1 MSVKL
6 PVYLDNMRA
15 TRVDP
20 IVVKEMLKYMEEI
33 YASPGGE
40 FGHSMEEEAS
50 EALERARETIARK
63 IGAKPKEIIFTS
75 GRVESNNLAI
85 KGTVLA
91 SGRKGK
97 VVSSKIEESSVL
109 RSLERLNKMGFD
121 ATLIPVNSEGFLDLD
136 KLEQSLSGAI
146 MGSIQFVNQ
155 EIGTIQDL
163 GAIGDIFEDKGV
175 IFHSDASW
183 AFCKVDIDVQK
194 VKVDL
199 LTLSSGLIHG
209 PKGVGALYVREGTKL
224 QPLFDGAPR
233 EFGLRPGMEDVASVV
248 GFAKAVE
255 LIKEE
260 DIERMKKLR
269 DKLIDLLLEIP
280 DTKLN
285 GPRGDKR
292 VCNNV
297 NVSFFGVEGES
308 ILLKASMKGLL
319 LNTGSACYSREL
331 LPSHVI
337 LAIGGSFEQSHGSVN
352 LGLSK
357 WTKEQEVLY
366 AKEVLEEIVREMRS
380 ISPVY
385 RRS

>member
-1 MSVKL
+1 MPVKV

-20 IVVKEMLKYMEEI
+20 LVIEEMVKYMKEI
-33 YASPGGE
+33 YAAPGGE
-40 FGHSMEEEAS
+40 FGHSMEEEAT
-50 EALERARETIARK
+50 EALERARQKIARK
-63 IGAKPKEIIFTS
+63 IGAKPEEIVFTS

-85 KGTVLA
+85 KGAVLA
-91 SGRKGK
+91 SGKKGK
-97 VVSSKIEESSVL
+97 IISSKIEESSVL
-109 RSLERLNKMGFD
+109 RSLERLGKMGFS
-121 ATLIPVNSEGFLDLD
+121 TYLVPVDSEGFVLQD
-136 KLEQSLSGAI
+136 KLEEMLSGAVL
-146 MGSIQFVNQ
+146 GSIQFVNP

-163 GAIGDIFEDKGV
+163 KAIGDLFEEKGV

-183 AFCKVDIDVQK
+183 GFCKVDIDVRK
-194 VKVDL
+194 VNVDL

-209 PKGVGALYVREGTKL
+209 PKGVGALYVREGVKI
-224 QPLFDGAPR
+224 QPLLDGAPR
-233 EFGLRPGMEDVASVV
+233 EFGLRPGMEDVPSIV

-255 LIKEE
+255 LLTDEHIS
-260 DIERMKKLR
+260 RMKKLR
-269 DKLIDLLLEIP
+269 DKLMELLLEIP

-297 NVSFFGVEGES
+297 NISFLGVEGES

-337 LAIGGSFEQSHGSVN
+337 LAIGGTFEQSHGSVT

-357 WTKEQEVLY
+357 WTTEEEIFFARDVLD
-366 AKEVLEEIVREMRS
+366 EIVREMRS
-380 ISPVY
+380 ISPLY